1 MSPSANRCRSPSKIC
16 ARRFRYLSTWSARAP
31 PLNPVVWNWLST
43 LRVSSTPAQLLAE
56 LAVETHSGNLTW
68 NRPTKNSIL
77 WTLEISGCRF
87 QLNQKLGTLNLSW
100 QNGENWIDYEIP
112 YLEADTQP
120 LIDALENDI
129 NQYVVD
135 ECHALCYD
143 GTPLE
148 EYHPGMGPIHD
159 ACINALKCLRR
170 HPRMDNK

>member
-1 MSPSANRCRSPSKIC
+1 M
-16 ARRFRYLSTWSARAP
+16 T
-31 PLNPVVWNWLST
+31 V
-43 LRVSSTPAQLLAE
+43 TPTQLLAE
-56 LAVETHSGNLTW
+56 LAVETHSGNLPW
-68 NRPTKNSIL
+68 NRPPDNSIYR
-77 WTLEISGCRF
+77 TLEIPGCRF

-112 YLEADTQP
+112 YLQADTQP

-143 GTPLE
+143 GTSLE

-170 HPRMDNK
+170 HPQTDKR